1 MKRQIMNNLR
11 KEKIPFTQVVNELLN
26 DPRIT
31 LKAKGIYAF
40 MYSKPDNWKFTIK
53 SMSKQLKE
61 GDTLIGNSLNE
72 LKKFGWIT
80 YSKLK
85 DGTGIYNIKIK
96 PKPENPNLGFCNMP
110 KSKRI
115 SNKESISNTY
125 QSNTKSL
132 YPSKTTRYNS
142 GKDRLGEGY

>member
-40 MYSKPDNWKFTIK
+40 MYSKPENWNFTIR
-53 SMSKQLKE
+53 SMAKQLKE
-61 GDTLIGNSLNE
+61 GTTSIGKILNE
-72 LKKFGWIT
+72 LKQYGWISYT
-80 YSKLK
+80 KIKGGS
-85 DGTGIYNIKIK
+85 GIYTIKILPDTAK
-96 PKPENPNLGFCNMP
+96 SSLGLHNMQ
-110 KSKRI
+110 KAKRI